1 MERNMCAE
9 DSLNSS
15 ALHRLRQLGGDHF
28 LAEMI
33 DLFLEY
39 VPQRIEAALEAERRG
54 DYATVARAGHALKST
69 AGNLG
74 ATSLHTLAVEIEQEA
89 REGQREHIRAL
100 LRELECAFERARAGL
115 EEVKR
120 STMNV

>member
-1 MERNMCAE
+1 MQQGPCPG
-9 DSLNSS
+9 SFNSS

-39 VPQRIEAALEAERRG
+39 VPQRIEAALEAERSG
-54 DYATVARAGHALKST
+54 DYPAVARAGHALQST

-74 ATSLHTLAVEIEQEA
+74 VISLQSLAVAIEHEA
-89 REGQREHIRAL
+89 RDKQRTRVREL
-100 LRELECAFERARAGL
+100 LQELECAFERARAGL

-120 STMNV
+120 STVNI